1 MTAAVIDQ
9 VIAAQTA
16 LIAALDARD
25 AEAIERATAALH
37 QAIGAMRAH
46 DVWRDGNGDGGDV
59 RDRIGHALKQSDAA
73 RIRINTMAEW
83 TRQRIDGIARLRG
96 IEPAHTYSNRCNS
109 GTNPAHR

>member
-16 LIAALDARD
+16 LIAALDVRD
-25 AEAIERATAALH
+25 AEAIEQATAALN

-46 DVWRDGNGDGGDV
+46 DVWRDGGDV

-73 RIRINTMAEW
+73 RIRINTMSEW

-96 IEPAHTYSNRCNS
+96 MEPTHTYSNRYNS
-109 GTNPAHR
+109 GANPAHR

>member
-37 QAIGAMRAH
+37 QAIGAMRGQ
-46 DVWRDGNGDGGDV
+46 DVWRDGGDV
-59 RDRIGHALKQSDAA
+59 RSRIGHALKQSDAA
-73 RIRINTMAEW
+73 RIRINTMSEW

-96 IEPAHTYSNRCNS
+96 MEPAHTYSNRCNS
-109 GTNPAHR
+109 GINPAHR

>member
-9 VIAAQTA
+9 MIAAQTA

-25 AEAIERATAALH
+25 AEAIEQATAALN
-37 QAIGAMRAH
+37 QAIGTMRAH
-46 DVWRDGNGDGGDV
+46 DVWRDGGDV
-59 RDRIGHALKQSDAA
+59 RDRVGHALKQSDAA
-73 RIRINTMAEW
+73 RIRINTMSEW

-96 IEPAHTYSNRCNS
+96 MEPAHTYSNRCNS